1 MIGNRKIKIS
11 YNLKWTKVHESNPIH
26 TRGLESFEWNSISKK
41 KVSERQ
47 PDSKGSLQR
56 ENAGSKTDERE
67 MQVRKGAE
75 VCLKNPHRMGI
86 WQMMEGQF

>member
-1 MIGNRKIKIS
+1 M
-11 YNLKWTKVHESNPIH
+11 KVIQFTHVDWSHFNG
-26 TRGLESFEWNSISKK
+26 TLSQKK